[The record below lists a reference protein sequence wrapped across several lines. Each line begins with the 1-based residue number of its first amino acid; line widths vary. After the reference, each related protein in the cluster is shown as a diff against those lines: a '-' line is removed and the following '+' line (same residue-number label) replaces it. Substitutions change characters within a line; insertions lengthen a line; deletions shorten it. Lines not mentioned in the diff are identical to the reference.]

1 MENDLGDVW
10 LLCPYL
16 WITLCFFERMEDKV
30 NDGVVLSID
39 WS

>member
-1 MENDLGDVW
+1 MVIMP
-10 LLCPYL
+10 LLMDY
-16 WITLCFFERMEDKV
+16 IVFFERMEDKV